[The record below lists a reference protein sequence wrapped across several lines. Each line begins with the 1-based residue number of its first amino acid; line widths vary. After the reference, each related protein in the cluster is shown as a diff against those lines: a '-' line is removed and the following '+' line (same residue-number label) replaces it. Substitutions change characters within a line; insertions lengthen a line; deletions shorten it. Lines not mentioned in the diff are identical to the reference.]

1 MSLTNKFSAL
11 RSRLSK
17 GPLQQGNFVRNVL
30 TVATGTALAQAI
42 TIAAMPILS
51 RMYSP
56 AAFGLLATFVVLCDT
71 AYQVACLGY
80 QGSIVLPKRDQS
92 AHTLWVSCICIGI
105 ASCILAEVV
114 FLMQGERIAAWLGN
128 PELEEWLWLVPVVM
142 LIMVAFET
150 TTYWCTRHKK
160 FGQIS
165 TGIVSNR
172 LAAVGTQLALG
183 AVSATAAPSGLL
195 IGNVFGSLTGL
206 SVISAQGMRNMPAHY
221 WKNLRLRR
229 IFLLLHRY
237 RHFPGYGLLSNL
249 FAAAGRALPVICLG
263 YFFTPAIV
271 GFFAMSNRLVTAPI
285 QLLSK
290 AVVQVFYERANRAN
304 VDGNLGELTA
314 GLYERMVALIM
325 TPMGLLGL
333 AAPDLIAVLLG
344 GQWIQSGVFMQWL
357 VIWLFF
363 VATISPL
370 HKIFLILERQRE
382 LAVIN
387 VVLFLVSAAALIAGG
402 FSDDATLAIAFFAIA
417 SSFVRVGQALRVM
430 FITGASIRTVPS
442 TILKE
447 LLLAT
452 PFFLAMAATRFFF
465 ENTLIVS
472 GAFMSLIILFAGLRA
487 KKIIKP
493 GRI

>member
-1 MSLTNKFSAL
+1 
-11 RSRLSK
+11 
-17 GPLQQGNFVRNVL
+17 
-30 TVATGTALAQAI
+30 
-42 TIAAMPILS
+42 
-51 RMYSP
+51 
-56 AAFGLLATFVVLCDT
+56 
-71 AYQVACLGY
+71 
-80 QGSIVLPKRDQS
+80 
-92 AHTLWVSCICIGI
+92 
-105 ASCILAEVV
+105 
-114 FLMQGERIAAWLGN
+114 
-128 PELEEWLWLVPVVM
+128 
-142 LIMVAFET
+142 
-150 TTYWCTRHKK
+150 
-160 FGQIS
+160 
-165 TGIVSNR
+165 
-172 LAAVGTQLALG
+172 
-183 AVSATAAPSGLL
+183 
-195 IGNVFGSLTGL
+195 
-206 SVISAQGMRNMPAHY
+206 
-221 WKNLRLRR
+221 
-229 IFLLLHRY
+229 
-237 RHFPGYGLLSNL
+237 
-249 FAAAGRALPVICLG
+249 
-263 YFFTPAIV
+263 
-271 GFFAMSNRLVTAPI
+271 
-285 QLLSK
+285 
-290 AVVQVFYERANRAN
+290 
-304 VDGNLGELTA
+304 
-314 GLYERMVALIM
+314 M

-442 TILKE
+442 TILIE

-452 PFFLAMAATRFFF
+452 PFFVAMAATRFFF